1 MSNRTREKNSESA
14 DDEKM
19 EEIQWSAEEEI
30 QLFFALD
37 GLKPVGINKHF
48 FMACICDRLSKA
60 LNREIAT
67 ETIWSHLKSMYNLK
81 ALDDLEKLPFPNN
94 IEDFSLPE
102 SEFNALIVKKIE
114 AKSSDTVKK
123 DVENGNKISK
133 CPPMIGIQD
142 LVFQILYS
150 INRFF

>member
-19 EEIQWSAEEEI
+19 EWSAEEEI

-102 SEFNALIVKKIE
+102 SEFNALIAKKKSDIDSE
-114 AKSSDTVKK
+114 IAKKGSDIVKK
-123 DVENGNKISK
+123 DVENGNKISEY
-133 CPPMIGIQD
+133 PPPCFN
-142 LVFQILYS
+142 LK
-150 INRFF
+150 N